1 MAAADDS
8 TAPSPREN
16 PYLVGHEAAEAALLQ
31 AHAAGRLPHA
41 VLIAGPRG
49 IGKATLAFRFARTLL
64 AGRADLEETDPV
76 FRRIAASGHADLM
89 TVERAIDPK
98 KGTRRAE
105 ITVDDVREVSA
116 FLRLTPSEGGWRV
129 VVVDAADEMNRNAAN
144 ALLKVLEE
152 PPRQAMLLLVSHAP
166 GNLLPTLRSRC
177 RKLILKALPDET
189 LRALLRRYRPAL
201 GEDDDAALALLAEGS
216 IGRALELDEAG
227 GLALYRDLVGLL
239 AAVPALDPA
248 VLHGFADRFGRRGG
262 EEGWS
267 ALTELLPGWIA
278 RLVTSAADPS
288 RAAAEIVPGERAAMA
303 RLAARGGLDRWI
315 EVWENLGRL
324 FAQADGVNLDRK
336 QVVLNAFFS
345 LEAAAR

>member
-1 MAAADDS
+1 MAAASDS
-8 TAPSPREN
+8 AVPSPREN
-16 PYLVGHEAAEAALLQ
+16 PCLVGHEAAEAALLQ
-31 AHAAGRLPHA
+31 AHAAARLPHA
-41 VLIAGPRG
+41 VLITGPRG
-49 IGKATLAFRFARTLL
+49 IGKATLAFRFARVLL
-64 AGRADLEETDPV
+64 AGRSDVRETDPI
-76 FRRIAASGHADLM
+76 FRRIAAGGHADLM
-89 TVERAIDPK
+89 TVERSTDPK

-152 PPRQAMLLLVSHAP
+152 PPRRAMLLLVSHAP
-166 GNLLPTLRSRC
+166 GSLLPTLRSRC
-177 RKLILKALPDET
+177 RKLVLHALPDET
-189 LRALLRRYRPAL
+189 VQALLRRYRPGLA
-201 GEDDDAALALLAEGS
+201 DDDVAALALLAEGS
-216 IGRALELDEAG
+216 IGRALELEDAG
-227 GLALYRDLVGLL
+227 GLELYRDLVGLL
-239 AAVPALDPA
+239 AAVPSLDPA
-248 VLHGFADRFGRRGG
+248 TLHGFADRFGKRGG
-262 EEGWS
+262 EEGWA

-278 RLVTSAADPS
+278 RLVTSTADPAH
-288 RAAAEIVPGERAAMA
+288 AAPEIVPGERAAMV
-303 RLAARGGLDRWI
+303 RLAGRGGLDRWI

>member
-1 MAAADDS
+1 MTVDELA
-8 TAPSPREN
+8 APSPREN
-16 PYLVGHEAAEAALLQ
+16 PYLVGHEAAEASLLQ

-41 VLIAGPRG
+41 VLIAGARG
-49 IGKATLAFRFARTLL
+49 IGKASLAFRFARALL
-64 AGRADLEETDPV
+64 AGRPEVRETDPV
-76 FRRIAASGHADLM
+76 FRRIAAGGHADLM
-89 TVERAIDPK
+89 TVERAVDPK

-152 PPRQAMLLLVSHAP
+152 PPSRAMLLLVSHAP
-166 GNLLPTLRSRC
+166 GSLLPTLRSRC
-177 RKLILKALPDET
+177 RKLVLKALPDDT
-189 LRALLRRYRPAL
+189 VRALLRRYRPAL
-201 GEDDDAALALLAEGS
+201 DDADAAALARLAEGS
-216 IGRALELDEAG
+216 IGRALELDDAG
-227 GLALYRDLVGLL
+227 GLELYRDLVGLL
-239 AAVPALDPA
+239 AAVPSLEPA
-248 VLHGFADRFGRRGG
+248 TLHRFADRFGRRGG
-262 EEGWS
+262 EEGWAAFS
-267 ALTELLPGWIA
+267 ELLPGWVA
-278 RLVTSAADPS
+278 RLVTAAADPA
-288 RAAAEIVPGERAAMA
+288 RAAPEIVPGERQAMA

-324 FAQADGVNLDRK
+324 FAQADNVNLDRK

>member
-1 MAAADDS
+1 M
-8 TAPSPREN
+8 
-16 PYLVGHEAAEAALLQ
+16 
-31 AHAAGRLPHA
+31 
-41 VLIAGPRG
+41 
-49 IGKATLAFRFARTLL
+49 
-64 AGRADLEETDPV
+64 
-76 FRRIAASGHADLM
+76 
-89 TVERAIDPK
+89 
-98 KGTRRAE
+98 
-105 ITVDDVREVSA
+105 
-116 FLRLTPSEGGWRV
+116 
-129 VVVDAADEMNRNAAN
+129 
-144 ALLKVLEE
+144 
-152 PPRQAMLLLVSHAP
+152 
-166 GNLLPTLRSRC
+166 
-177 RKLILKALPDET
+177 LKALPDET

-201 GEDDDAALALLAEGS
+201 GEGDATALALLAEGS

-239 AAVPALDPA
+239 AAIPALDPST
-248 VLHGFADRFGRRGG
+248 LHGFADRFGRRGG